1 MLTDEE
7 ENEDDKDA
15 PRRDVVVV
23 VVIIIIAIIDD
34 AVVIVFFFCETTRR
48 ARISLSGEF
57 SLSLYAYGLEMK
69 FFRISCQFPL
79 KKRALK
85 ETTHTRLIEE

>member
-23 VVIIIIAIIDD
+23 IIIVAIIDD
-34 AVVIVFFFCETTRR
+34 AAVVIVFFFCETTRR
-48 ARISLSGEF
+48 ERISLRRVL
-57 SLSLYAYGLEMK
+57 SLSLRVW
-69 FFRISCQFPL
+69 FRNEVFPHL
-79 KKRALK
+79 VSVSIKKARAEGNNSRTSQK
-85 ETTHTRLIEE
+85 EE